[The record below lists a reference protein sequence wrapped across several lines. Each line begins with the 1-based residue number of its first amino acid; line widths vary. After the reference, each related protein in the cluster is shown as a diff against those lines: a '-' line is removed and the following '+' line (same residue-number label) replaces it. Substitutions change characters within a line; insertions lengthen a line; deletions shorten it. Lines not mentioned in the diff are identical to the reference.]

1 MVITADQGG
10 KPMERD
16 FIADLLYYLFYED
29 KMANPMPS
37 GMKVKLFEIIG
48 AVLRGRADGTETQK
62 KERNNG

>member
-1 MVITADQGG
+1 
-10 KPMERD
+10 MERD

-62 KERNNG
+62 KVRNNG